1 MLSESFHQSKRL
13 PAGFHMVRRFNIYSK
28 TTRRLP
34 SETKGVILA
43 EGQLKRPDK
52 NNYR

>member
-1 MLSESFHQSKRL
+1 
-13 PAGFHMVRRFNIYSK
+13 MVRRFNIYSK